1 MNLNK
6 ILLDPES
13 MIVIAIIELHNRL
26 RHGGLGY
33 DSIKSTLMNMLY
45 SDLQSFKLTPED
57 VNALVT
63 VIVTSC
69 LKPSFNE
76 KERTIYFILNDN
88 CIQSAEAFFFN
99 VKDYIKNAYPSA
111 NAINTISTAASAVT
125 GTLQQRS
132 LQQQR

>member
-63 VIVTSC
+63 VIVV
-69 LKPSFNE
+69 
-76 KERTIYFILNDN
+76 ID
-88 CIQSAEAFFFN
+88 
-99 VKDYIKNAYPSA
+99 
-111 NAINTISTAASAVT
+111 
-125 GTLQQRS
+125 GRS
-132 LQQQR
+132 LAILSRARLQILSMFHFVWPWQGQKRMKRNIW